1 MPHEFLSDEWLA
13 EARQIGE
20 ESGAT
25 AVPPDV
31 SLNIV
36 ITEAPHGERQIHFDS
51 GSFATGLLEGAP
63 TKLTLPFGV
72 AKQIF
77 IDGNQQAAMQAFMAG
92 QIKVEGDMTKVMSLQ
107 SQPVT
112 PERTELQK
120 KLKEITAD

>member
-1 MPHEFLSDEWLA
+1 MPYEFLSDEWLA

-31 SLNIV
+31 SLNVV
-36 ITEAPHGERQIHFDS
+36 ITEAPQGERQIHFDS
-51 GSFATGLLEGAP
+51 GAFATGLLEGAP
-63 TKLTLPFGV
+63 TKLTLPYGV

-92 QIKVEGDMTKVMSLQ
+92 QIKVEGDMTKVMALQ